1 MKRNTS
7 SRAKRKT
14 SAIGLREV
22 DVPAFKPRRVRA
34 SRKLTSARPVWTPS
48 DIRLVQSKDS
58 EDMHE
63 VISDLHVYSEHSV
76 F

>member
-14 SAIGLREV
+14 TAIALREV
-22 DVPAFKPRRVRA
+22 DVPAFKQHRVKKA
-34 SRKLTSARPVWTPS
+34 RKLTSERPVWTPA
-48 DIRLVQSKDS
+48 DIRLVASKDS
-58 EDMHE
+58 QDMHE
-63 VISDLHVYSEHSV
+63 VISDLRVYTEHSV